1 MELLFQFFFC
11 YSFID
16 RKITIE
22 RRFIVSEDKEAI
34 TESKE
39 IEKAIDEMDIL
50 NPENKEVYRVDSETI
65 KLSNV
70 DFKMIENHRDA
81 FDLEQLANR
90 YSDYLLKYVYI
101 VGDIAYQKLRLRGF
115 FDDHRKGV
123 PIDMKI
129 SHLEDYLIEYCSFGS
144 PYFVFERVEKKK
156 EDPESYFK
164 KKKKPKRKRRRG
176 KKSSRSK
183 QSKSKNKNQ
192 QSNKRREKKKSSS
205 SKKKENSKKFQMK
218 QKKKDKKSGKT
229 KEKPRENK
237 KTKKEFEIRKKK
249 N

>member
-1 MELLFQFFFC
+1 MSEE
-11 YSFID
+11 
-16 RKITIE
+16 KETIAE
-22 RRFIVSEDKEAI
+22 N
-34 TESKE
+34 KE
-39 IEKAIDEMDIL
+39 IEKAIGEMDIL

-65 KLSNV
+65 KLTNL
-70 DFKMIENHRDA
+70 DYKIIENHRDA

-90 YSDYLLKYVYI
+90 YSDYLLKYDYI

-144 PYFVFERVEKKK
+144 PYFVLERLEKKK

-164 KKKKPKRKRRRG
+164 KKKKPKRRRRRG

-183 QSKSKNKNQ
+183 EAKNQ
-192 QSNKRREKKKSSS
+192 QSKKRNEKKESNS
-205 SKKKENSKKFQMK
+205 SKRKESSKKFQMK
-218 QKKKDKKSGKT
+218 QKKKDNKTT
-229 KEKPRENK
+229 KETKKTSKNK
-237 KTKKEFEIRKKK
+237 KTKKDFEIRKKK
-249 N
+249 NE